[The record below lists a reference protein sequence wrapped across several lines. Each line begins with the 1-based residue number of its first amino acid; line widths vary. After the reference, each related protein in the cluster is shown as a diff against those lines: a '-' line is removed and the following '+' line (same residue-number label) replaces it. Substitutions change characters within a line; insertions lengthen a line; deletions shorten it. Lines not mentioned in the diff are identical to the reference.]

1 MDSRFRGNDGDG
13 CLMRTVRLRVA
24 GWVQGVGYRMWV
36 ERTAAQLGI
45 NGWVRNRSDGTVE
58 LLATGT
64 EDAVA
69 ALIEAC
75 RQGPRAA
82 VVTDVAI
89 EDAEDDGS
97 VGFSAKPTI

>member
-1 MDSRFRGNDGDG
+1 
-13 CLMRTVRLRVA
+13 MRTVRHRIT
-24 GWVQGVGYRMWV
+24 GRVQGVGYRIWA

-45 NGWVRNRSDGTVE
+45 RGWVRNRSDDTVE
-58 LLATGT
+58 LLATGND
-64 EDAVA
+64 DAIA

-82 VVTDVAI
+82 VVTDIAI

-97 VGFSAKPTI
+97 RGFAARPTV